1 MKFLEDTMLMSYVL
15 DAGKNKHNMDELSKI
30 HLNHQTIS
38 YKDLV
43 GTGKKQI
50 TFDDVDIDQAK
61 DYAAE
66 DADVT
71 YRLYK
76 KFLKDIKEE
85 KLVNIYESFEKPMI
99 EILMPTIEYAENG
112 FPVTELVAYYMGIAD
127 DNFNNYPNYVN
138 QSNYRYPNNNFA
150 IFGENIFYLN
160 NK

>member
-1 MKFLEDTMLMSYVL
+1 MLMSYVL

-30 HLNHQTIS
+30 HLDHKTIS

-50 TFDDVDIDQAK
+50 TFDDVDIEEAK

-99 EILMPTIEYAENG
+99 EILAKMEING
-112 FPVTELVAYYMGIAD
+112 IKLD
-127 DNFNNYPNYVN
+127 KNFLLKL
-138 QSNYRYPNNNFA
+138 SKK
-150 IFGENIFYLN
+150 FG
-160 NK
+160 

>member
-30 HLNHQTIS
+30 HLDHQTIS

-50 TFDDVDIDQAK
+50 TFDSVDIDKAK

-99 EILMPTIEYAENG
+99 KILAKMEISGIRLDKNSLLKLSKKFEKKIAELEKEI
-112 FPVTELVAYYMGIAD
+112 FKISKKK
-127 DNFNNYPNYVN
+127 FNIGSTK
-138 QSNYRYPNNNFA
+138 QHRE
-150 IFGENIFYLN
+150 IM
-160 NK
+160 

>member
-30 HLNHQTIS
+30 HLDHQTIS

-99 EILMPTIEYAENG
+99 EILAKMEIS
-112 FPVTELVAYYMGIAD
+112 GIKLD
-127 DNFNNYPNYVN
+127 KDFLFKL
-138 QSNYRYPNNNFA
+138 SKK
-150 IFGENIFYLN
+150 FGELSE
-160 NK
+160 